1 MSGFVNSEKI
11 LEQECESQAADKKN
25 NKIKVCSYLGLLLI
39 IQSFIQ
45 YLFNAYYIPGTIL
58 DTGDRAVNKIQKSL
72 PSRTL
77 HSNEG
82 RQTIKQMRKTY
93 SSLQDS
99 KCRREE

>member
-1 MSGFVNSEKI
+1 MRARQ
-11 LEQECESQAADKKN
+11 LTKKN